1 MRVHVRHALADA
13 GVDRHERTLRVK
25 RRSEGAR
32 EPLDEA
38 EDGREQLGGHVFEG
52 LDVSSR
58 DDERVPGNERRPIE
72 ERHHALVAIDLIV
85 GRTLDDRAENAVG
98 DAPSVLRA
106 SSGCDGPAIGKLYLV
121 ATPIGN
127 LEDVSLR
134 ALRVLQEAHMV
145 ACEDTRHTQL
155 LLRKHNIRAKHLT
168 SYTEFNH
175 RRKSAEL
182 LGQMD
187 RGWDVALVSDAG
199 TPALSDP
206 GEQLVAAAIAAGHEV
221 IPVPGPAAAI
231 AALVASGLPTR
242 EFTFVGFPEKKS
254 GARRRELAK
263 LLAEDRTLVIY
274 ESPFRLGDL
283 LADLAAVSPDA
294 RVAVAREMTKVHEE
308 IVRGTASALAA
319 HYASERPKG
328 EITVVVAPANDP
340 GGRVLGEQEPGS
352 QR

>member
-1 MRVHVRHALADA
+1 
-13 GVDRHERTLRVK
+13 
-25 RRSEGAR
+25 
-32 EPLDEA
+32 
-38 EDGREQLGGHVFEG
+38 
-52 LDVSSR
+52 
-58 DDERVPGNERRPIE
+58 
-72 ERHHALVAIDLIV
+72 
-85 GRTLDDRAENAVG
+85 
-98 DAPSVLRA
+98 
-106 SSGCDGPAIGKLYLV
+106 
-121 ATPIGN
+121 
-127 LEDVSLR
+127 
-134 ALRVLQEAHMV
+134 MV
-145 ACEDTRHTQL
+145 ACEDTRHTQVV
-155 LLRKHNIRAKHLT
+155 LRKHNIRAKHLT

-182 LGQMD
+182 IGQMD

-221 IPVPGPAAAI
+221 VPVPGPAAAI

-254 GARRRELAK
+254 GARRKELAK
-263 LLAEDRTLVIY
+263 LLAEERTLVIY

-283 LADLAAVSPDA
+283 LADLASVSPDA
-294 RVAVAREMTKVHEE
+294 RVAVAREMTKIHEE

-328 EITVVVAPANDP
+328 EITVVVAPANDA
-340 GGRVLGEQEPGS
+340 GGRVFGEREPGS

>member
-1 MRVHVRHALADA
+1 
-13 GVDRHERTLRVK
+13 
-25 RRSEGAR
+25 
-32 EPLDEA
+32 
-38 EDGREQLGGHVFEG
+38 
-52 LDVSSR
+52 
-58 DDERVPGNERRPIE
+58 
-72 ERHHALVAIDLIV
+72 
-85 GRTLDDRAENAVG
+85 
-98 DAPSVLRA
+98 
-106 SSGCDGPAIGKLYLV
+106 
-121 ATPIGN
+121 
-127 LEDVSLR
+127 
-134 ALRVLQEAHMV
+134 MV

-182 LGQMD
+182 VGQMD

-221 IPVPGPAAAI
+221 VPVPGPAAVI

-254 GARRRELAK
+254 GARRKELAR
-263 LLAEDRTLVIY
+263 LLAGGRTLVIY

-283 LADLAAVSPDA
+283 LVDLAAVSPDA

-319 HYASERPKG
+319 HYASVRPKG
-328 EITVVVAPANDP
+328 EITVVVAPANDA
-340 GGRVLGEQEPGS
+340 GGRVFGEREPGP
-352 QR
+352 